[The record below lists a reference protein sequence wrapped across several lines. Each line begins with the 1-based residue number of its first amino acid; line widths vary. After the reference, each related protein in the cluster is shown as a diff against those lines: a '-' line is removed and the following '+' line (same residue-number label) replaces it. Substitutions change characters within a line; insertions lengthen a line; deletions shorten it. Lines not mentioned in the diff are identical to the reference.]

1 MPTGRAQ
8 PGGRPARSHRQRSP
22 RPRSPVRL
30 PPPPGNLALKE
41 KAAWRRTRKSQD
53 RRRRCGRPLSS
64 FSTCRLARIVGH
76 RTQGPWRAGRA
87 VERRAN
93 PPPGAA
99 LFRRL
104 VQAPAPSSSLRPLWT
119 ARPPPRG
126 TPVPRRR
133 PQRRKPPPE
142 ASVARRRGSS
152 DSLQDPKMNGKGS
165 KLDDCS

>member
-76 RTQGPWRAGRA
+76 RTQASGAA
-87 VERRAN
+87 TRRAPGARGSCLSSPAGTLARGASRRAPREPATRSCAL
-93 PPPGAA
+93 PPPSAGSGS
-99 LFRRL
+99 FFFT
-104 VQAPAPSSSLRPLWT
+104 SSSLDRKAAP
-119 ARPPPRG
+119 ARDTGAQAPPPAE
-126 TPVPRRR
+126 
-133 PQRRKPPPE
+133 E
-142 ASVARRRGSS
+142 ATT
-152 DSLQDPKMNGKGS
+152 
-165 KLDDCS
+165 